1 MSDEP
6 VLYEKNGRVVT
17 WTINRPD
24 NRNSISAAD
33 MVERFEF
40 LAAEAAMDHDVS
52 CIILTGAG
60 TAFSSGGD
68 VKRFAVDA
76 AANQAHPVRT
86 RHWYREGIQRI
97 PLALHK
103 LEIPLIAAVN
113 GHAIGAGCDLAMM
126 CDIRIAADSAQ
137 FGEVFV
143 NLGIIPGDGGSWYL
157 PRLVGR
163 SKAFEMTFTGDIIDA
178 AEAKEIGLVST
189 VVPLEDLMPTAQNL
203 ASRIARKPPEVLR
216 MTKRLLKESEFQR
229 LDSALEMAAGMQAL
243 AQSTK
248 DHEEAATAFVEKRK
262 PDFSGT

>member
-6 VLYEKNGRVVT
+6 VLYEKEGRVVT

-24 NRNSISAAD
+24 NRNSISARD
-33 MVERFEF
+33 IVERFEA
-40 LAAEAAMDHDVS
+40 LAAQAAMDHDVS

-97 PLALHK
+97 PLALDR
-103 LEIPLIAAVN
+103 LEIPIIAAVN

-126 CDIRIAADSAQ
+126 CDIRIAADTAQ

-163 SKAFEMTFTGDIIDA
+163 AKAFEMTFTGDIVDA
-178 AEAKEIGLVST
+178 QEAKEIGLVSR
-189 VVPLEDLMPTAQNL
+189 VVPLDELMPTA
-203 ASRIARKPPEVLR
+203 RKIAEKISRKPPEVLR

-229 LDSALEMAAGMQAL
+229 LDTALEMAAGMQAL

-262 PDFSGT
+262 PQFSGT

>member
-6 VLYEKNGRVVT
+6 VLYEKNDRVVT

-24 NRNSISAAD
+24 NRNAISARD
-33 MVERFEF
+33 VVERFEE
-40 LAAEAAMDHDVS
+40 LAAQAAMDHDVS

-68 VKRFAVDA
+68 VKQFAIDA
-76 AANQAHPVRT
+76 EENQKHPVRT

-97 PLALHK
+97 PLALDK
-103 LEIPLIAAVN
+103 IEIPIIAAVN

-126 CDIRIAADSAQ
+126 CDIRIASDTAQ

-143 NLGIIPGDGGSWYL
+143 NMGIIPGDGGSWYL

-163 SKAFEMTFTGDIIDA
+163 AKAFEMTFTGEVIGA
-178 AEAKEIGLVST
+178 TEAKEIGLVSR
-189 VVPLEDLMPTAQNL
+189 VVPIDELMPTAQKL
-203 ASRIARKPPEVLR
+203 AQQISRKPPEVLR

-243 AQSTK
+243 AQSTL
-248 DHEEAATAFVEKRK
+248 DHQEAAVAFVEKRK
-262 PDFSGT
+262 PQFTGK

>member
-33 MVERFEF
+33 MVERFES

>member
-76 AANQAHPVRT
+76 AANQSHPVRT